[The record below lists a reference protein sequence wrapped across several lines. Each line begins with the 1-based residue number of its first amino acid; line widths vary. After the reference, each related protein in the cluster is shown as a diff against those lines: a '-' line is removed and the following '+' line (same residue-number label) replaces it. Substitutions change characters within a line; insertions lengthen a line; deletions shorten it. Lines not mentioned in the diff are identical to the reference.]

1 MSINNALLSVIK
13 KLIEDDHAMVA
24 RIIESLDDSEALDVM
39 EALPP
44 LQSVKVIYDLQPSL
58 VASFLIQL
66 PDEFFE
72 GIVDNLDPQKISDII
87 LSLPDEMRSNLLEK
101 TPEKKKRLI
110 RELLTFPED
119 SVGRIM
125 SRDYPSFHVDLKVS
139 DVINKIRFMAR
150 RKTSF
155 AYAYVV
161 DSDHRLVGILRMFD
175 ILASSRDVAVGA
187 IMRKEVFSI
196 DSFSS
201 TEQAANYLKVHRYS
215 AAPVVN
221 SENRLLGIV
230 KAEKLIQEAWED
242 IGEDIQKM
250 VGVAP
255 EERTFSSI
263 WFSLR
268 KRLPWLNVNLAT
280 AFAAASVIAVFE
292 DIIHQITAL
301 AIFLPV
307 VAGQGGNAGAQT
319 LAVIMRGLV
328 MREISKGRFKGLILK
343 EGILGTLNGI
353 IIGLIT
359 AVIAWMWKGNP
370 YLGIVVG
377 LGMIVNMIAAGFAG
391 AIIPIVMKKLGIDP
405 AQSSSIIL
413 TTITDIVGFFAFLS
427 FAVMFQK
434 FIT

>member
-1 MSINNALLSVIK
+1 MK
-13 KLIEDDHAMVA
+13 
-24 RIIESLDDSEALDVM
+24 
-39 EALPP
+39 ALPP

-87 LSLPDEMRSNLLEK
+87 LSLPDEMRGNLLEK

-125 SRDYPSFHVDLKVS
+125 SRDYPAFRVDLKVM

-150 RKTSF
+150 RKASF

-161 DSDHRLVGILRMFD
+161 DRDHRLVGILRMFD
-175 ILASSRDVAVGA
+175 LLAGSRDATVGA
-187 IMRKEVFSI
+187 IMKKEVFSI

-201 TEQAANYLKVHRYS
+201 REQAANYLKVHRYS
-215 AAPVVN
+215 SAPVVN

-280 AFAAASVIAVFE
+280 AFAAAGVIALFE

-307 VAGQGGNAGAQT
+307 VAGQGGNAGSQT
-319 LAVIMRGLV
+319 LAVVMRGLV
-328 MREISKGRFKGLILK
+328 MREISKGRFKGLIWK
-343 EGILGTLNGI
+343 EVVLGALNGI

-359 AVIAWMWKGNP
+359 AVIAWIWRDNP
-370 YLGIVVG
+370 FLGIVIG

-413 TTITDIVGFFAFLS
+413 TTITDVVGFFAFLS

-434 FIT
+434 FIA

>member
-13 KLIEDDHAMVA
+13 KLIEEDHMMVA

-39 EALPP
+39 KAIPP

-87 LSLPDEMRSNLLEK
+87 LSLPDEMRDNLLEK

-125 SRDYPSFHVDLKVS
+125 SRDYPAFRVDIKVM
-139 DVINKIRFMAR
+139 DVINRIRFMAR
-150 RKTSF
+150 RKASF

-175 ILASSRDVAVGA
+175 LLAASRDATVGA

-201 TEQAANYLKVHRYS
+201 IEQAANYLKVHRYS

-280 AFAAASVIAVFE
+280 AFAAAGVIAVFE

-319 LAVIMRGLV
+319 LAVVMRGLV

-377 LGMIVNMIAAGFAG
+377 LGMIVNMVAAGFAG

-427 FAVMFQK
+427 FAVMFQE
-434 FIT
+434 FIM

>member
-24 RIIESLDDSEALDVM
+24 RIIESLDDSEALEVM
-39 EALPP
+39 KALPP

-87 LSLPDEMRSNLLEK
+87 LSLPDEMRGNLLEK

-125 SRDYPSFHVDLKVS
+125 SRDYPSFHVDLKVM

-150 RKTSF
+150 RKASF

-175 ILASSRDVAVGA
+175 LLAASRDTTVGA

-280 AFAAASVIAVFE
+280 AFAAAGVIAVFE

-319 LAVIMRGLV
+319 LAVVMRGLV

>member
-1 MSINNALLSVIK
+1 MSMSNTLLSVIK
-13 KLIEDDHAMVA
+13 KLIEDDHAKVA
-24 RIIESLDDSEALDVM
+24 RIIESLDDSEAIEVLKV
-39 EALPP
+39 LPP
-44 LQSVKVIYDLQPSL
+44 LQSAKVIYDLQPSL
-58 VASFLIQL
+58 VASFLIQV
-66 PDEFFE
+66 PDEYFE
-72 GIVDNLDPQKISDII
+72 GIVDSLDPQKISDII
-87 LSLPDEMRSNLLEK
+87 LSLPDELRGNLLQK
-101 TPEKKKRLI
+101 TPEKKKSLI
-110 RELLTFPED
+110 RELLTFPEE
-119 SVGRIM
+119 SVGRIV
-125 SRDYPSFHVDLKVS
+125 SRDYLAFHVDLRVK
-139 DVINKIRFMAR
+139 DIINKIRLMAR
-150 RKTSF
+150 RKSSF

-161 DSDHRLVGILRMFD
+161 DGDHRLIGVLRMFD
-175 ILASSRDVAVGA
+175 LIAASREATIGA
-187 IMRKEVFSI
+187 IMRREIYSI

-201 TEQAANYLKVHRYS
+201 REQAANYFKVHRYS

-255 EERTFSSI
+255 EERTFSSL

-280 AFAAASVIAVFE
+280 AFAAAGVVALFE

-319 LAVIMRGLV
+319 LAVVMRGLV
-328 MREISKGRFKGLILK
+328 MREISKARVKGLVLK
-343 EGILGTLNGI
+343 ECMLGALNGI

-359 AVIAWMWKGNP
+359 AVVAWLWRGNP
-370 YLGIVVG
+370 FLGIVIG
-377 LGMIVNMIAAGFAG
+377 LGMIVNMIVAGFAG
-391 AIIPIVMKKLGIDP
+391 ATIPIVMKKLGIDP

-413 TTITDIVGFFAFLS
+413 TTITDVVGFFAFLS

-434 FIT
+434 LIT